1 MLHTKST
8 FTILLLLLYH
18 LTACSAAVAA
28 GVLKDKSIW
37 DILTTDERFSMFIA
51 HIEEQNQ
58 TSAFKDVRAGTVFA
72 PTNKAF
78 YVYYDEIFKRKIT
91 GEQILNHIVPVAMLS
106 NELWDGRLLRTWAF
120 VDQVPQVIKVTE
132 TNSGIYVGI
141 GGDQEQS
148 WVSQADMK
156 ATNGVIHA
164 IDKLIPL
171 PSYIGKIHDKRGIPI
186 D

>member
-1 MLHTKST
+1 MLHIKSA
-8 FTILLLLLYH
+8 FTLLLLLFYY
-18 LTACSAAVAA
+18 LTACSAAAA
-28 GVLKDKSIW
+28 GVFKDKSIW
-37 DILTTDERFSMFIA
+37 DILTTDERFSKFIF

-58 TSAFKDVRAGTVFA
+58 TSAFKDVKAGTVFA

-78 YVYYDEIFKRKIT
+78 DAYYDQIFKRKIT
-91 GEQILNHIVPVAMLS
+91 GEQILNHIVPVAVSS
-106 NELWDGRLLRTWAF
+106 NELWNGRLLRTWAF

-132 TNSGIYVGI
+132 TSSGIYVGT

-148 WVSQADMK
+148 WVSQADLE

-171 PSYIGKIHDKRGIPI
+171 PSYIGKYFIKETNN
-186 D
+186 